1 MLYCCNLKNMLY
13 AILFVFLPKPYH
25 SLTLSALKDDIT
37 LIDANGSV
45 LDIAEKLGA
54 TTFLDYVH
62 KTNLTK
68 NFTQPGTILLSV

>member
-1 MLYCCNLKNMLY
+1 MLCCCNLKNMLY

-25 SLTLSALKDDIT
+25 SLTLSAIKDDIT

>member
-1 MLYCCNLKNMLY
+1 MLY
-13 AILFVFLPKPYH
+13 AILFVFLPKPYD
-25 SLTLSALKDDIT
+25 SLTLSAIKDDIT

-45 LDIAEKLGA
+45 LVIAEKLGA